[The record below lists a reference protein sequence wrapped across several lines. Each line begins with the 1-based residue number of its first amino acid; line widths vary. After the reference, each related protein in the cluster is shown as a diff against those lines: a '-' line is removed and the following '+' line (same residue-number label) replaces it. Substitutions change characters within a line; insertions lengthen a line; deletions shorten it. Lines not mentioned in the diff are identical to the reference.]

1 MTGQIGLDLS
11 LGAVGSVSTVEVL
24 SSFERRRRRDVRMMD
39 SSNNPVSAELRP
51 VGNTLMDAKMF
62 AMAFAASPTPM
73 VVTDPRL
80 ADNPIV
86 WVNDAF
92 LNLTGY
98 TRQELQGHNCRML
111 QGPDTDPRAI
121 DRIRD
126 AVRRQVPIEVE
137 LQNYRKDGTSFWN
150 AMTITPVRND
160 AEELVYF
167 YAAQA
172 DMTEKHVLE
181 LAMKGTNDELERQ
194 VNEQTADLRAALDEK
209 TALLHEVDHRVKN
222 NLQVISSLVLLKAR
236 RTPQGEARDALQ
248 GMAERIGALSMV
260 HRMLYSAGDVTRF
273 NLEEFADDFLSDLT
287 ASIDPARTAVTAE
300 IDPIS
305 LPAAIAAPLALMLH
319 ELATNAVRHAFP
331 NDREGRVSISARQ
344 CETGLRLLIED
355 DGVGRTAGVSNP
367 AGFGCSLVEM
377 VVKQLRGVI
386 TWHEPG
392 TGTRVEIV
400 IPLQH
405 EIRKPTAAPPREA
418 AMGLA
423 G

>member
-1 MTGQIGLDLS
+1 
-11 LGAVGSVSTVEVL
+11 
-24 SSFERRRRRDVRMMD
+24 MD
-39 SSNNPVSAELRP
+39 SGDDTGSAYNSQVESAA
-51 VGNTLMDAKMF
+51 VDARTF
-62 AMAFAASPTPM
+62 AMAFDASPTPM

-92 LNLTGY
+92 VDLTGY
-98 TRQELQGHNCRML
+98 SRSELEGRNCRML
-111 QGPDTDPRAI
+111 QGPESDRRAI
-121 DRIRD
+121 EIIRD
-126 AVRRQVPIEVE
+126 AMKRQASLEVE
-137 LQNYRKDGTSFWN
+137 LRNYRKDGTSFWN
-150 AMTITPVRND
+150 AMTITPVRN
-160 AEELVYF
+160 EHGELVYY

-172 DMTEKHVLE
+172 DMTEKHALE
-181 LAMKGTNDELERQ
+181 LAMKGTNDELARQ
-194 VNEQTADLRAALDEK
+194 VNEQTADLRAALEQK

-273 NLEEFADDFLSDLT
+273 NLEEFADDFMSDLT
-287 ASIDPARTAVTAE
+287 AGIDPERTAVSAE
-300 IDPIS
+300 IEPIS

-331 NDREGRVSISARQ
+331 DERGGRITISARR
-344 CETGLRLLIED
+344 CETGLRVLIED
-355 DGVGRTAGVSNP
+355 DGIGLKAGKPNP

-386 TWHEPG
+386 TWHDPVP
-392 TGTRVEIV
+392 GTRVEIV
-400 IPLQH
+400 IPLQQDA
-405 EIRKPTAAPPREA
+405 PTGSASAS
-418 AMGLA
+418 A
-423 G
+423 GRAS